1 MAQPPVY
8 NRSKDFTENT
18 PDSTD
23 HASLNAELDR
33 ASLSINSICT
43 NLALIQG
50 NDGRLLPDAVT
61 IDAIDDSVIDYLAAG
76 VRLELQP
83 DFQQVSDAALLAEAS
98 ATSAATSATQAS
110 DSAALC
116 SQDRV
121 TDIHYADV
129 FNGYLYVAAEHDGT
143 ILHHYLQ
150 PEPEP
155 GPEPEEE
162 EAEEGEEKTE
172 EEAAPSDESAE
183 EETEEEE
190 PVLPFVTQV
199 TDESCPHTPA
209 VLKLA
214 SKIFAVSPDGS
225 TVRFSKTGDPTDWSD
240 ADDAGFL
247 PTGLN
252 ARGDRATNAL
262 GIYANRLV
270 ALTRDGAQ
278 VWIAD
283 PDPSVMRLDEIV
295 ENVGTSYPQSL
306 ATVSGDLYFLSDFGF
321 RSITTRQLMSKLA
334 DLDIGSPIDT
344 LVRPVLKEAASLPK
358 AAYFYGTGQY
368 LCAIGKQVFVYSV
381 SKSSGIAAWS
391 RYELPFEVD
400 AIAELDGV
408 LYLRSADDV
417 YQLSEEQ
424 HTDDGDEYE
433 VVLQMA
439 YLDFKSDGMLKR
451 VYAIDLVMEGEC
463 YFSLGFDVRNPDAFT
478 EEVRVIGNT
487 RPGGLIPLDATGTE
501 FSPRFRNKDGKPF
514 QLNALTVY
522 YEIQGPL

>member
-1 MAQPPVY
+1 MPAITFD
-8 NRSKDFTENT
+8 KFELGI
-18 PDSTD
+18 D
-23 HASLNAELDR
+23 HRKAAS
-33 ASLSINSICT
+33 
-43 NLALIQG
+43 
-50 NDGRLLPDAVT
+50 
-61 IDAIDDSVIDYLAAG
+61 
-76 VRLELQP
+76 
-83 DFQQVSDAALLAEAS
+83 VSDANRLREMKNAYVTTGL
-98 ATSAATSATQAS
+98 ATSKRPGLKKMATLEAGTKGLV
-110 DSAALC
+110 AALGKLHTFYGSAFGEITHTDARFQANRLTC
-116 SQDRV
+116 RDETLDTI
-121 TDIHYADV
+121 TDIHFADV
-129 FNGYLYVAAEHDGT
+129 FNGYLYVVAGYGET
-143 ILHHYLQ
+143 TLHHYLQ
-150 PEPEP
+150 PEPEDEA
-155 GPEPEEE
+155 EPEEE
-162 EAEEGEEKTE
+162 AESEDKESESTAEGSDGAGEE
-172 EEAAPSDESAE
+172 ESEGE
-183 EETEEEE
+183 EETEEQA
-190 PVLPFVTQV
+190 PDLPFVTQI
-199 TDESCPHTPA
+199 TDENCPHTTA

-225 TVRFSKTGDPTDWSD
+225 TVRYSRTGAPTDWTE

-321 RSITTRQLMSKLA
+321 RSITTRQLMTKLA

-344 LVRPVLKEAASLPK
+344 LVRPVLKEATSLPK

-368 LCAIGKQVFVYSV
+368 LCAIGRQIFVYSV

-391 RYELPFEVD
+391 RYELPFDVD
-400 AIAELDGV
+400 ALAELDGV
-408 LYLRSADDV
+408 LYLRSGDDV

-424 HTDDGDEYE
+424 HTDDGEEYE

-463 YFSLGFDVRNPDAFT
+463 YFSLGFDVRNTEAFT
-478 EEVRVIGNT
+478 EEIRVIGNT

-514 QLNALTVY
+514 QLNALTIY